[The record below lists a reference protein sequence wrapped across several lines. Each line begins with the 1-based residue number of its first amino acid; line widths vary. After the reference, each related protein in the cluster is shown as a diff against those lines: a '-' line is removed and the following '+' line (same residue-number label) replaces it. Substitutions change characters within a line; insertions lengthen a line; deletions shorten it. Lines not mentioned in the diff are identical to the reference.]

1 MYTNIMNESVSGNGR
16 FVVGLS
22 SPNLQ
27 RRVYEHKNDIVRGFT
42 QKYIVHNLVYYEVFD
57 DVNEA
62 IKREKQL
69 KKWNRAWKIALIE
82 KDNLEWK
89 DLWLEMI

>member
-1 MYTNIMNESVSGNGR
+1 MNGGWSENDR
-16 FVVGLS
+16 FVNGLS

-27 RRVYEHKNDIVRGFT
+27 RRVYEHKNNIVRGFT
-42 QKYIVHNLVYYEVFD
+42 QKYKVHNLVYYEVFD

-82 KDNLEWK
+82 KDNLGWK

>member
-1 MYTNIMNESVSGNGR
+1 MNGGWSENDR
-16 FVVGLS
+16 FVNGLS

-27 RRVYEHKNDIVRGFT
+27 RRVYEHKNNIVRGFT
-42 QKYIVHNLVYYEVFD
+42 QKYKVHNLVYYEVFD

-82 KDNLEWK
+82 KDNLGWK
-89 DLWLEMI
+89 DLCLEMI